1 MATVVPGGLLSNPMA
16 TVLEADDPSDAAMAS
31 LKSLPWAA
39 ATTVTYGGEFTDCV
53 VALQTAYSVGEA
65 DGDPVGDVVGEAD
78 GDPVGDADG
87 NRVGEADGDVLGDR
101 DGDVEGVAVG
111 DVVGVA
117 VQLALRVIR
126 GAKVWVQLN
135 SIKLPSGAE
144 SAASNPCS
152 VWGAANVPGSQLP
165 SNHSPS
171 RGL

>member
-1 MATVVPGGLLSNPMA
+1 MA

-53 VALQTAYSVGEA
+53 VALQTAYS
-65 DGDPVGDVVGEAD
+65 VGEAD

>member
-1 MATVVPGGLLSNPMA
+1 MA

-53 VALQTAYSVGEA
+53 VALQTAYS
-65 DGDPVGDVVGEAD
+65 
-78 GDPVGDADG
+78 VGDADG